1 MNDLEKKDFILSK
14 MVTELE
20 VDPDSFTDKIHTR
33 LIVDRQICI
42 SSFLTNDERKVIS
55 EFNKNELYYYLKSF
69 FIDDTKEIEEI
80 NYLKKKVESYRNM
93 YEHYKNLYKQL
104 VETKENKNGK

>member
-20 VDPDSFTDKIHTR
+20 VGPDSVTDTIHTR
-33 LIVDRQICI
+33 LIVDRKMYI
-42 SSFLTNDERKVIS
+42 SSFISNNEREIIAD
-55 EFNKNELYYYLKSF
+55 FNKNELYYYLRSF

-80 NYLKKKVESYRNM
+80 NYLKKKVESYKTM
-93 YEHYKNLYKQL
+93 YERYKDLYKQL
-104 VETKENKNGK
+104 VEAEENKNGK